1 MVRKK
6 AGRQSIIRQLLAI
19 GLVFL
24 LVLMAAFVITNIQ
37 LKSMRQKNTLAFN
50 EQNMTQIADEIEN
63 YREMLTQIATVT
75 AYAPTMYTYFFQNSI
90 ERVILTCDVNT
101 VFSNTILLEKNIAGI
116 CMFDREMKMT
126 ASMGN
131 GAQDVGTPGIVKA
144 RKETLEYSNLFYLS
158 NSRTPFYAFYFPVF
172 NLNSQVYGEQIGS
185 CVFVME
191 TGKLTEILRGQ
202 QATKHTQPILWMRP
216 IRLWLSVA
224 EMI

>member
-6 AGRQSIIRQLLAI
+6 AVRQSIIRQLLAI

-50 EQNMTQIADEIEN
+50 EQNM
-63 YREMLTQIATVT
+63 TQIATVT

-116 CMFDREMKMT
+116 CMFDREMKMI